1 MPIYTPVNGAPG
13 FAFLHILALSF
24 VFFRMATLTC
34 VEDISLWLWYTVSDD
49 SRYWVS
55 FPVPVSHL
63 CLLWKKKCLFTSS
76 AHFFFVEMFGFLLSC
91 RSSLCVLNSNP
102 LMDILCKHFLP
113 RRFLLSDAIVRLLCW
128 FLFKNSL
135 VGHRNAI
142 CISALHPATLMNS
155 VISSSG
161 FWWNRQDFLCTVS
174 HHLQIVTVFLLF

>member
-1 MPIYTPVNGAPG
+1 MCGGYLTMVMIHSVWR
-13 FAFLHILALSF
+13 FKIFS
-24 VFFRMATLTC
+24 VFSCAC
-34 VEDISLWLWYTVSDD
+34 QPSVSSLE
-49 SRYWVS
+49 
-55 FPVPVSHL
+55 
-63 CLLWKKKCLFTSS
+63 KKCLFTSS
-76 AHFFFVEMFGFLLSC
+76 AHFFVVELFGFLLSC